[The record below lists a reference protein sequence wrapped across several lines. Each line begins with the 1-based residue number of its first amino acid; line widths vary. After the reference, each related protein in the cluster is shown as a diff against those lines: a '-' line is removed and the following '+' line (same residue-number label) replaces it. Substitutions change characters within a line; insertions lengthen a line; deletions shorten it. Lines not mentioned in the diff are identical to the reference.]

1 MIIKEG
7 RDDMQGPDQQGYQQQ
22 PGMPQQYII
31 QEPLAPIVSVKEWLI
46 TTLILIIPIVNII
59 MMFVW
64 AFGGGNP
71 SKANYFKAALIWA
84 AIVTVIYIIVGSF
97 FLKLFIDAISAL

>member
-1 MIIKEG
+1 ML
-7 RDDMQGPDQQGYQQQ
+7 
-22 PGMPQQYII
+22 
-31 QEPLAPIVSVKEWLI
+31 QEQVAPVVTVKEWLI
-46 TTLILIIPIVNII
+46 TMLILIIPIVNIV

-84 AIVTVIYIIVGSF
+84 AIITILYVVVFVLILGSLAATF
-97 FLKLFIDAISAL
+97 S